1 MKNHLTLL
9 IVFLL
14 LITLFYSCEKDLEP
28 DPVIYSDSIVGKWR
42 WINTWKV
49 IPQSATNPE
58 TPTNTGIEE
67 LLVFNADFTWYKTQN
82 NALVD
87 SGSYSLGSGSYTYPA
102 GDLTLVYDSIA
113 YYKNNA
119 KLKNS
124 YDYYEIQND
133 TLVFCSSFGGRWSSY
148 TLSHSGTKRWV
159 RKR

>member
-1 MKNHLTLL
+1 MKNHLMLS

-14 LITLFYSCEKDLEP
+14 LITLFYSCGKDSEP
-28 DPVIYSDSIVGKWR
+28 EPVVHSDSIVGKWR

-49 IPQSATNPE
+49 IPQNDTNPE

-67 LLVFNADFTWYKTQN
+67 LLVFNTDFTWYKTQN
-82 NALVD
+82 KTLVD

-113 YYKNNA
+113 YYKNNV
-119 KLKNS
+119 KLNNGF
-124 YDYYEIQND
+124 DYFKIQND
-133 TLVFCSSFGGRWSSY
+133 TLVFCSSFGGQWSSY

-159 RKR
+159 RKI